1 MRMSEK
7 EFQNFAALNPD
18 LFIKQEI
25 KKRGNKYQ
33 NVKLYEYA
41 DGFVTTDKAC
51 NNHGK
56 KIATF
61 DSIKEYQRWHDL
73 RLLQKS
79 GNISNL
85 ERQKSF
91 LIQEAFNYNGKKI
104 SAISY
109 KADFSYVDKTG
120 QIIVEDVKPF
130 DEASG
135 RYRLTK
141 DFTLKWKLLMYK
153 YPQISFQIF

>member
-7 EFQNFAALNPD
+7 EFQNFAAQHPG
-18 LFIKQEI
+18 LFSKQEI

-41 DGFVTTDKAC
+41 DGFVTPDKSC
-51 NNHGK
+51 ENHGK

-73 RLLQKS
+73 RLLLKS

-85 ERQKSF
+85 ERQKTF

-104 SAISY
+104 SAINY
-109 KADFSYVDKTG
+109 KADFSYTDKTG

-130 DEASG
+130 DDNLG

-141 DFTLKWKLLMYK
+141 DFVLKWKLLMHK
-153 YPQISFQIF
+153 YPDIIFQIY